1 MENILKQS
9 YDKKLAEDW
18 ATRFSKLTR
27 DRIIQCPYV
36 AGALEFIQYFS
47 GRYPLFVASATPID
61 ELNIILQKRELQHYF
76 KGFYGA
82 PASKKTMLEYITN
95 DEKVIPDDILYI
107 GDSREDYEVAKDVG
121 CGFIGRKSQ
130 YDFNGLELGIFKNLS
145 EIKSYILKKLDNNG
159 ETDGLLD
166 TTF

>member
-1 MENILKQS
+1 MEKILKQS

-47 GRYPLFVASATPID
+47 GRYPLYVASATPID
-61 ELNIILQKRELQHYF
+61 ELNIILQKREIQHYF
-76 KGFYGA
+76 NRCYGA

-95 DEKVIPDDILYI
+95 DEKVIPGDILYI
-107 GDSREDYEVAKDVG
+107 GDSR
-121 CGFIGRKSQ
+121 
-130 YDFNGLELGIFKNLS
+130 
-145 EIKSYILKKLDNNG
+145 
-159 ETDGLLD
+159 
-166 TTF
+166 